1 VTARRGQRQHGG
13 CIIVCAMLLVPLVT
27 ALGVAVDV
35 SVAYSRRGDMQLLA
49 DGVAVAAA
57 GPLDGTLG
65 GVERAVARAA
75 ATASAHAS
83 ALALPV
89 GWTPAA
95 LRLGASADGPW
106 LDPRSVDANAAA
118 TLAYA
123 DVDTA
128 AFDAPV
134 GTLPALLA
142 RAVGNRDLM
151 ISVRAVAAR
160 AASPVAPL
168 ALCAIGGAPRS
179 FGFQRGDNYLL
190 IGPSA
195 SATLLRTFLV
205 NPLDFPPMAERASHR
220 SDAAVTP
227 FISGASLA
235 APVIN
240 AGSQVYI
247 TAPFPSRLAG
257 MFAAPVLYVPLLDC
271 SATLTPTATVLAL
284 GRFVPS
290 REDPAAAPRRLRARF
305 DGVVSAAAP
314 LPVATAVVVR

>member
-1 VTARRGQRQHGG
+1 
-13 CIIVCAMLLVPLVT
+13 MLLVPLLT

-75 ATASAHAS
+75 AAASAHAS

-128 AFDAPV
+128 AFDTPV

-151 ISVRAVAAR
+151 LSVRAVAAR

-168 ALCAIGGAPRS
+168 ALCAISGAPRS
-179 FGFQRGDNYLL
+179 FGFQRGEHYLL
-190 IGPSA
+190 IDPSPA
-195 SATLLRTFLV
+195 ATPSRNFLV
-205 NPLDFPPMAERASHR
+205 NPLDFPPTVERASHR
-220 SDAAVTP
+220 GDAAVTP
-227 FISGASLA
+227 FISGAALA
-235 APVIN
+235 APAIH
-240 AGSQVYI
+240 AGSRVYA
-247 TAPFPSRLAG
+247 TAPFPARLAG
-257 MFAAPVLYVPLLDC
+257 RFAAPVLYVPLLDC
-271 SATLTPTATVLAL
+271 SAALTPTATVLAL
-284 GRFVPS
+284 GRFV
-290 REDPAAAPRRLRARF
+290 RAPDDWAGAPGQLRARF

-314 LPVATAVVVR
+314 LPAAAAVVVR